1 MSVVVENGQLVIR
14 VPMNADN
21 PPVSST
27 GKTRLV
33 ASDRAKTVINVQGKQ
48 LTVAVNAYIPA
59 E

>member
-14 VPMNADN
+14 LPMNSDN